1 VALITEYSSDFEK
14 DPNKWNA
21 FFRELTNDVTR
32 ILKSKKKFQDT
43 KYGIEDAVYEA
54 INRFLDP
61 RVKLNCKN
69 PKSWIIRVAGNI
81 LISEHRKNETH
92 NKYVQ
97 NQKRDEQVYH
107 PWENPPLQELPTQE
121 FLDTCIAQ
129 LSNRRRE
136 VIIAHFAGT
145 TDEQIAEK
153 LGIDESTVRV
163 HKSTA
168 INLITKCLRDVTNSR
183 NSQEKK

>member
-1 VALITEYSSDFEK
+1 MTDYSSDFEK

-21 FFRELTNDVTR
+21 FFRELANDVIR
-32 ILKSKKKFQDT
+32 ILKSKKKFEDT

-54 INRFLDP
+54 INRFLNP

-69 PKSWIIRVAGNI
+69 PKFWITRVAGNI
-81 LISEHRKNETH
+81 LISEHRKDETH

-107 PWENPPLQELPTQE
+107 PWENTPFQELPTPG
-121 FLDTCIAQ
+121 FLETYIAQ
-129 LSNRRRE
+129 LSTRRRE
-136 VIIAHFAGT
+136 VIKALLMGA
-145 TDEQIAEK
+145 TDEQIAMK

-163 HKSTA
+163 HKSKA
-168 INLITKCLRDVTNSR
+168 INLIAKNLRDANNSR